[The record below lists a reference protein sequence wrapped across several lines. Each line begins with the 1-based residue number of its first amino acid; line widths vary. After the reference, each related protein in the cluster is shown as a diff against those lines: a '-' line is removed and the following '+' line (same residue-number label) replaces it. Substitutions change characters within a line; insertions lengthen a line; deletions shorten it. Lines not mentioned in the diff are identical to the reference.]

1 MRAVQSSEVKAKL
14 PEFLDEVERGEV
26 IVITRHGKPVAHL
39 VPAPDVDRER
49 VRKAI
54 EGLASVRRTIK
65 PMSREELL
73 LARHEGHKY

>member
-1 MRAVQSSEVKAKL
+1 MRAVQSSEVKARL

-49 VRKAI
+49 VRKAM
-54 EGLASVRRTIK
+54 EGIREMRKTAKPWSV
-65 PMSREELL
+65 EEIL
-73 LARHEGHKY
+73 LARHQGHNR

>member
-39 VPAPDVDRER
+39 VPAPDVSPGQDLFDRR
-49 VRKAI
+49 MLC
-54 EGLASVRRTIK
+54 GLSTNGVLLFRRSSGLNCA
-65 PMSREELL
+65 MCC
-73 LARHEGHKY
+73 

>member
-49 VRKAI
+49 VRRAI
-54 EGLASVRRTIK
+54 EGIREMRRTAK
-65 PMSREELL
+65 RTTVEEI
-73 LARHEGHKY
+73 LAWRHEGHKY

>member
-1 MRAVQSSEVKAKL
+1 MRAVQSSEVKARL

-49 VRKAI
+49 VRKAV
-54 EGLASVRRTIK
+54 EGIREMRKTAK
-65 PMSREELL
+65 PWPLEEILK
-73 LARHEGHKY
+73 ARHEGHKY